1 MEYGRAGKTPIL
13 HDSHTPKYN
22 MTILLIILTVLLCGI
37 GLLLSALSL
46 SGTWLILFAA
56 LITQFSTGVPGLWA
70 LIVFA
75 LLCVVTEAIEA
86 LAGFLGVQ
94 KRGGSKR
101 AGLATLLGG
110 LLGAVIGSAIL
121 PILGTFV
128 GMLLGSFALAYVAE
142 KMLEKNHAEAA
153 HIARGAVWARLGV
166 ILLKVVLTAAM
177 SLWLLMALLW

>member
-1 MEYGRAGKTPIL
+1 
-13 HDSHTPKYN
+13 
-22 MTILLIILTVLLCGI
+22 MTILIIILTALLCLI

-46 SGTWLILFAA
+46 SGTWLILLAA
-56 LITQFSTGVPGLWA
+56 LITQFTLGVPGLWV
-70 LIVFA
+70 LILFA
-75 LLCVVTEAIEA
+75 LLCIVTEAIEA

-110 LLGAVIGSAIL
+110 LLGAVIGSAIF
-121 PILGTFV
+121 PVLGTFA

-142 KMLEKNHAEAA
+142 TMLEKKPAEAA

-166 ILLKVVLTAAM
+166 ILLKTVISAAM
-177 SLWLLMALLW
+177 SLWLLIDLLW